1 MDKEKL
7 EKIREKF
14 PYVDMCLDKKT
25 HCININVETL
35 YSLMFEDK

>member
-14 PYVDMCLDKKT
+14 PYIDMCVDKKT
-25 HCININVETL
+25 HSVNISIDTL
-35 YSLMFEDK
+35 YELMFENN